1 MASDSM
7 HLGSFQELLLDGLN
21 HGEMEDLSI
30 FDDDASFKSLES
42 RFPLLLPDEDNLM
55 AVSLNTTM

>member
-1 MASDSM
+1 M